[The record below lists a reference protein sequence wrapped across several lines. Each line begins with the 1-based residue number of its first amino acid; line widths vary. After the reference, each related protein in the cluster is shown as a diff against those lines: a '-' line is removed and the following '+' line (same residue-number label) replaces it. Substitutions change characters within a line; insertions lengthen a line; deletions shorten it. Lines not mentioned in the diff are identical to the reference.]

1 MFPLLEPLFLNRAD
15 NSTFAIYTTGGTIST
30 ITANTLWLNI
40 SLTSINETGNNRDSE
55 LAHAGVIFVITTK
68 YYSAVDS
75 IFRLCLNA
83 LDKYRRWYLQTWPLE
98 TRTWELRSY
107 P

>member
-55 LAHAGVIFVITTK
+55 FTHAVVIFAITTK
-68 YYSAVDS
+68 YYSAIGYIFS
-75 IFRLCLNA
+75 IVFEC
-83 LDKYRRWYLQTWPLE
+83 
-98 TRTWELRSY
+98 TR
-107 P
+107 